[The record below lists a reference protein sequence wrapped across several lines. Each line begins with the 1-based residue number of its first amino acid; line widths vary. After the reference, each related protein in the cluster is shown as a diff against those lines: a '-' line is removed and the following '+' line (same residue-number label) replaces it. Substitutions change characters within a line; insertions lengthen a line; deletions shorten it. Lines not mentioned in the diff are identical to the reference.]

1 MSAAIPII
9 AAAAGGAGCGSWAI
23 FRRARRSSA
32 EPIPVRPQPTG
43 VRVLDADEV
52 RDVALRAAAS
62 EMHLAR
68 RIYERSLH
76 FECLSSSGL
85 GEPLIEVPKEDA
97 EAGFR
102 SPRTAPGS

>member
-1 MSAAIPII
+1 MSAL
-9 AAAAGGAGCGSWAI
+9 
-23 FRRARRSSA
+23 FRRVRHRSR
-32 EPIPVRPQPTG
+32 EPVPVLQQPPG
-43 VRVLDADEV
+43 VRVLGADEV

-85 GEPLIEVPKEDA
+85 GEPVPAPNIDGTDEVS
-97 EAGFR
+97 EA
-102 SPRTAPGS
+102 

>member
-1 MSAAIPII
+1 M
-9 AAAAGGAGCGSWAI
+9 
-23 FRRARRSSA
+23 FHRARHPSR
-32 EPIPVRPQPTG
+32 EPMPVAQQPTG
-43 VRVLDADEV
+43 VRVLNSDEV

-85 GEPLIEVPKEDA
+85 GDSPADHP
-97 EAGFR
+97 R
-102 SPRTAPGS
+102 SGRQDLRE